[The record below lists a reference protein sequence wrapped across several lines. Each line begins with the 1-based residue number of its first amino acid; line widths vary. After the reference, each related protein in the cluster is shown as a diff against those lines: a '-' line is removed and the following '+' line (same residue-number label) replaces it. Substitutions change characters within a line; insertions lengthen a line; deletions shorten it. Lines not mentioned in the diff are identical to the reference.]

1 MAGANGGAAK
11 DRGLVL
17 PGYALCGA
25 GRYGFLDAACICDFE
40 YDYAGIAGPVVH
52 FEDFRA

>member
-1 MAGANGGAAK
+1 MAGTNGGAAK

-17 PGYALCGA
+17 PGYALRRA
-25 GRYGFLDAACICDFE
+25 GGYGFLDAGSICNFE

>member
-17 PGYALCGA
+17 PGYALCRA

-52 FEDFRA
+52 FEDFRT